1 MSIHSYSD
9 GCSYQLSHEPDS
21 RGTLDHDVLARIHYG
36 TGLAASPDPR
46 DIDVALPQTG
56 SAALAE
62 VWRSRRPVEHGW
74 ADGMGYAHNGEVL
87 FGHVRLEAPE
97 LADLVRAT
105 TRAYLRIDLLLRRL
119 GYPCWL
125 RMWNFLGHINHG
137 EGDAERYRQF
147 SQGRHNA
154 LALKPGFESRL
165 PAATAIGTRDGGM
178 TVYFLAA
185 RDPGAQVE
193 NPRQVSAFR
202 YPAAYGPKSPSFSR
216 ACLKQWTDARHLFV
230 SGTASVVGHQTL
242 HPGDLLAQL
251 DETHHNFE
259 ALLGQAGAL
268 EPAAGPFRAAGL
280 KIYVRPGH
288 DHPELLPRVRRL
300 FGDQVPLLCLAG
312 DICRRDLLLEI
323 EGLFTATAHSAS
335 AQAAA

>member
-1 MSIHSYSD
+1 MATHSYID
-9 GCSYQLSHEPDS
+9 GCSYQLSHEPDAY
-21 RGTLDHDVLARIHYG
+21 GPLDHDVLARIHFG
-36 TGLAASPDPR
+36 TDLTAAQDPR
-46 DIDVALPQTG
+46 QINVALPQAG
-56 SAALAE
+56 GAPVAE
-62 VWRSRRPVEHGW
+62 VWRSRRPVEHGRL
-74 ADGMGYAHNGEVL
+74 DGLAYAHNGEVL
-87 FGHVRLEAPE
+87 FGHLRLDEPE

-105 TRAYLRIDLLLRRL
+105 ARAYLRIDLLLRRL

-125 RMWNFLGHINHG
+125 RIWNFLGHINHG

-154 LALKPGFESRL
+154 LALKRGFESRL
-165 PAATAIGTRDGGM
+165 PAATAIGTRDGGL

-185 RDPGAQVE
+185 RGPGAQVE

-216 ACLKQWTDARHLFV
+216 ACLKHWANASHLFV

-251 DETHHNFE
+251 DETHRNIE
-259 ALLGQAGAL
+259 ALLGQASAA

-300 FGDQVPLLCLAG
+300 FGDRVPVLCLAG

-323 EGLFTATAHSAS
+323 EGLFTATAHSVS
-335 AQAAA
+335 LQAVA

>member
-1 MSIHSYSD
+1 MAPNFHSH
-9 GCSYQLSHEPDS
+9 GCSYHLFHEADS
-21 RGTLDHDVLARIHYG
+21 GQALDRNVLARIHYG
-36 TGLAASPDPR
+36 TGLATSPDPR
-46 DIDVALPQTG
+46 EINVALPQTG
-56 SAALAE
+56 GAPVAE
-62 VWRSRRPVEHGW
+62 VWRSHRPVEHGW
-74 ADGMGYAHNGEVL
+74 ADGLGYAHNGEVV
-87 FGHVRLEAPE
+87 FGHVRLDEHD

-105 TRAYLRIDLLLRRL
+105 ARAYLRIDLLLRRL

-137 EGDAERYRQF
+137 EGDTERYRQF

-154 LALKPGFESRL
+154 LALKPGFETRL
-165 PAATAIGTRDGGM
+165 PAATAIGTQEGGM

-216 ACLKQWTDARHLFV
+216 GCLKHWADSSHLFV

-251 DETHHNFE
+251 DETHRNFE
-259 ALLGQAGAL
+259 ALLGQASAL
-268 EPAAGPFRAAGL
+268 EPAAGPFSAVGL
-280 KIYVRPGH
+280 KVYVRPGH
-288 DHPELLPRVRRL
+288 DSPELLPRVRRL
-300 FGDQVPLLCLAG
+300 FGDQVPVLCLAG

-323 EGLFTATAHSAS
+323 EGLFTATAHSVS
-335 AQAAA
+335 LQAVA